1 MILKQRI
8 MATPIA
14 PTPTLTGKDAEKF
27 LHDISNPQKVS
38 KEKREKIFQDAAEIE
53 KLLTFQF

>member
-1 MILKQRI
+1 MTSV

-27 LHDISNPQKVS
+27 LHEISNPQKVS

-53 KLLTFQF
+53 KLLTFEF